1 MRKLNLIPAK
11 TCFYCM
17 NYVLIKISIYI
28 NTYFYFFFRAYN
40 VTDQWKYHEKYQ
52 KPSFTTHRFT
62 LALILRLCKTHL
74 IISGILEL
82 FRVFFLL
89 MGPQVLR
96 QLLNI
101 LEHSHESKWHGF
113 EYCLLLVAV
122 GLFGNLNIFF
132 IIIITL

>member
-1 MRKLNLIPAK
+1 
-11 TCFYCM
+11 M
-17 NYVLIKISIYI
+17 NYVLIKISNYI
-28 NTYFYFFFRAYN
+28 NTFIYFFSRAYN

-122 GLFGNLNIFF
+122 GLFGNLDIFYYNY
-132 IIIITL
+132 ITL

>member
-1 MRKLNLIPAK
+1 MVFKKYLH
-11 TCFYCM
+11 C
-17 NYVLIKISIYI
+17 
-28 NTYFYFFFRAYN
+28 YFYLFSRAYN

-74 IISGILEL
+74 IISGILEV
-82 FRVFFLL
+82 FRVFFIL

-122 GLFGNLNIFF
+122 GFLGNFNYIL
-132 IIIITL
+132 IIT